1 MIYSLIPV
9 QYGGGDMVNDTNM
22 AEDEDDIK
30 ARGSRDS
37 IGGLECQE
45 IAALCGNLA
54 DPST

>member
-9 QYGGGDMVNDTNM
+9 QFGEGDMINDTNM